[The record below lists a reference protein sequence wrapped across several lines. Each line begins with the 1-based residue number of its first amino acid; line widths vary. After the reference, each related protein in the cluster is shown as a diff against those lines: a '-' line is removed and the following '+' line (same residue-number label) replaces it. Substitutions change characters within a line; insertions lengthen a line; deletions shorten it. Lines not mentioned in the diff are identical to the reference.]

1 MAPWLEPVDSN
12 LAATVV
18 PSIARLL
25 SLEQIVPTDWTEPME
40 QTDWM
45 VQVLNSSVASGF
57 LERPERMEAMVLADK
72 AALEEAVVPVKV
84 YSNTGQLVTSESN
97 LSGVETI
104 DLNVQP
110 GVYLIEFEHD
120 GSKHFQQLIVR

>member
-1 MAPWLEPVDSN
+1 
-12 LAATVV
+12 
-18 PSIARLL
+18 
-25 SLEQIVPTDWTEPME
+25 ME

-57 LERPERMEAMVLADK
+57 LERPERIEAMVLADK

>member
-1 MAPWLEPVDSN
+1 MQLEMEHQHMAFTWLT
-12 LAATVV
+12 AAIT
-18 PSIARLL
+18 LL
-25 SLEQIVPTDWTEPME
+25 IGVGLLLKAEL
-40 QTDWM
+40 M
-45 VQVLNSSVASGF
+45 V
-57 LERPERMEAMVLADK
+57 RMERMEAMVLADK